1 MPNHWSGNLSA
12 AERSNPSRSRLE
24 AESRPLFFFQAGN
37 GPTRGLLSGWTV
49 RLARHCCLAIYLTGK
64 RCGFARCIENK
75 KVKSKQSNSTHL
87 PSLKGL
93 LQSIGEHFS
102 LSPGSMGP
110 GLTQSLAAWS
120 FLFGLCWI
128 QVSIHL
134 RTRQLASSL
143 LEFSATFSPS
153 IA

>member
-24 AESRPLFFFQAGN
+24 AESRPLFFFSQAGN
-37 GPTRGLLSGWTV
+37 GPTRGLFSGWTV

-75 KVKSKQSNSTHL
+75 KVKCKQSNSTHL

-102 LSPGSMGP
+102 LSFPWLHG
-110 GLTQSLAAWS
+110 
-120 FLFGLCWI
+120 
-128 QVSIHL
+128 
-134 RTRQLASSL
+134 TRSHTKLSSVVVLVWTL
-143 LEFSATFSPS
+143 LDSGIYSGIYSPTNTAVG
-153 IA
+153 IFPP